1 MLRRQARLRRE
12 YLYRKSIEER
22 ERTTQ
27 ERKRKI
33 QDAIDEGKSIPT
45 ELQEEAVELRKAMKF
60 DDSERQEVTTHV
72 DDEYAWAGVEDPKVV
87 VTTSHN
93 PSSRLKQFAKELRL
107 MFPNSQRLNRGNY
120 VMAQLVHAC
129 RVNDVTDLIIIHEHR
144 GDPDGLVVCHL
155 PYGPTASFSI
165 SNTVM
170 RHDIPGVGT
179 MSEAHPHLIFHN
191 FKTKLGIRVQNILK
205 YLFPVPKE
213 DSKRVVTFANQ
224 EDYISFRHH
233 VYKKAGPK
241 EVELKEVGPRF
252 ELKLYEIKLGTVDQA
267 DVNVEWRLRPYLNT
281 ARKRFALSTE

>member
-191 FKTKLGIRVQNILK
+191 FKTKLGVRVQNILK